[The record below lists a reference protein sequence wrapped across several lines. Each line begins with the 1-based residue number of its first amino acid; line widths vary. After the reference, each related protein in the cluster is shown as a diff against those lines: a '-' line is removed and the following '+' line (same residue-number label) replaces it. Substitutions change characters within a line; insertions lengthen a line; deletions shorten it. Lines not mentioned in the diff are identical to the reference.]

1 MNLLSRT
8 LITAFLIISFPA
20 LGYSQAPSNDNCSGA
35 ITLTSGNTCSSGTYN
50 IRNATSSTTAGSC
63 GGATTTTTYDVWFTF
78 QAVNATTSITLS
90 NLGTQFNKLGNY
102 VPYLEI
108 LSGSSCAGFSS
119 LGCQAVSTAP
129 SRLTV
134 TGLTVGTFYYVRVY
148 VLSSPTA
155 SGNGKWN
162 FDICVQHQPANDD
175 CSGAVTLTPGA
186 TCTNTAGTLDLS
198 TPNTSVPIGCFAA
211 NTYYDVWYK
220 FVATATSHTINLSS
234 LGSNLSTIANLR
246 IQVYTWS
253 GSCATL
259 TSKGCGTGVTSYTQT
274 TLTIGTTYYV
284 RVAYTTNPSGTGNV
298 ANFNICITNGAVAP
312 LNDNCSGAYS
322 LTSGSSCVSVS
333 GTLLNATVSGMAACG
348 SIDPSSAD
356 VWYSF
361 VAQSAYPTITLTES
375 FPGGGMKGWLQLY
388 SGTCAGL
395 TSLGCAA
402 SSTLNVLSVVGGSG
416 LTVGN
421 TYYIRVATNKN
432 TVPTG
437 SGWDFSICVT
447 NPSGTAAVDYGKSYV
462 NITKGSNGGT
472 VDPGDTLEI
481 RATLA
486 ITGSGNIDSL
496 AYYDTLF
503 STRGFALVP
512 GTIALRTNEGK
523 IYRADSPVK
532 SAFTDAFDTD
542 AGWRTVVGS
551 DTAIQIN
558 FGTGASNT
566 ARGWLANGSRPKFY
580 NSACII
586 MATYRVVV
594 YAAYNTKINFGGGRF
609 SYRNAATGVLSSIT
623 FATDS
628 LIVYQSP
635 GLCPNSISPTNV
647 ITDEYSGTFGT
658 ASSSAAASRNRGTS
672 PNTNYLYTNFGASAP
687 QDYYYGIADNTSGGT
702 VTALTTWG
710 KPDATY
716 RVHSVWDI
724 TGDHTGATNTA
735 RGNPPCNPALPISAS
750 NPCGYMM
757 VVNAAYN
764 TDTAFQYN
772 VSGLCT
778 NTYYEISAWFK
789 NVCYKCGCDSMGT
802 GNGTAGYIPT
812 GTGDSSGVK
821 PNIAFAIDGTDYYT
835 TGNLQ
840 YQGLGGTQTGSDTL
854 NNWVKRGFTFKTSSS
869 QTSFV
874 LTLRNNAPGG
884 GGNDWAI
891 DDIKLATCLPNM
903 AYSPSKTPSVCDSN
917 SLLVTDTIRSYF
929 NIYTYYKWQR
939 STDDGATWFDVTGV
953 SGPSAPTWNG
963 SAYEYVSSY
972 TVPPT
977 ATNLADS
984 GDRYRVVVGT
994 TSPNLGITDC
1004 QNTDGVSLISLDIL
1018 NCYIPLEVNWLS
1030 FNGKLADDHAQ
1041 LFWSTSKEIE
1051 TVHFDIEKSIDAI
1064 HFTKIGSIMGNN
1076 DLNSVTNH
1084 YSFIDPADFSG
1095 KGWYRIVMIGKNG
1108 GKKYS
1113 QMIKLSNEQINFGL
1127 GNIINPFKNQLS
1139 FEVITTNNAKIDV
1152 LLTDLFGKTVK
1163 QKNYTIYSGVNGI
1176 SIDNTQGLSPG
1187 IYILQVKNGSISI
1200 NSKVLKR

>member
-50 IRNATSSTTAGSC
+50 IRNATSSTTAGGC
-63 GGATTTTTYDVWFTF
+63 GGATATTTYDVWFTF

-102 VPYLEI
+102 VPYLEV

-155 SGNGKWN
+155 SGSGKWN

-186 TCTNTAGTLDLS
+186 TCTNTAGTLDLATANAS
-198 TPNTSVPIGCFAA
+198 GINTSCSMAG
-211 NTYYDVWYK
+211 TSKDVWYK
-220 FVATATSHTINLSS
+220 FTASATTNYTVNLSNLGANITSPGIQIYSGACGS
-234 LGSNLSTIANLR
+234 LTYLSCTNGTA
-246 IQVYTWS
+246 
-253 GSCATL
+253 L
-259 TSKGCGTGVTSYTQT
+259 TRAVTN
-274 TLTIGTTYYV
+274 GTTYYV
-284 RVAYTTNPSGTGNV
+284 RISNSAGADPSGTGNV
-298 ANFNICITNGAVAP
+298 ANFNICLTTSSTAAPANDECTGAV
-312 LNDNCSGAYS
+312 S
-322 LTSGSSCVSVS
+322 LTSGTSCTNIS
-333 GTLLNATVSGMAACG
+333 GTLVNSTISATATGGCK
-348 SIDPSSAD
+348 DPASAD

-361 VAQSAYPTITLTES
+361 IAQSGYPTITISGAS
-375 FPGGGMKGWLQLY
+375 FGGGAKPTIDLY
-388 SGTCAGL
+388 SGSCGGVL
-395 TSLGCAA
+395 TSMGC
-402 SSTLNVLSVVGGSG
+402 SSSGSFTPGGSG
-416 LTVGN
+416 LTIGN
-421 TYYIRVATNKN
+421 TYYVRIGSSKS
-432 TVPTG
+432 TG
-437 SGWDFSICVT
+437 SPAVGSFGFNICVT
-447 NPSGTAAVDYGKSYV
+447 NPAATAAVDYGKSYV
-462 NITKGSNGGT
+462 NITKGTNGGT

-503 STRGFALVP
+503 NTRGFALVP

-532 SAFTDAFDTD
+532 SAFTDAFDSD
-542 AGWRTVVGS
+542 AGWRSVVGS

-558 FGTGASNT
+558 FGTGASNV

-580 NSACII
+580 TNACII

-594 YAAYNTKINFGGGRF
+594 YAAYNTKINFGGGKF
-609 SYRNAATGVLSSIT
+609 SYRNAATGVLSSVN

-635 GLCPNSISPTNV
+635 GLCPNAISPTNV

-658 ASSSAAASRNRGTS
+658 ASSSLATNRDRGTS
-672 PNTNYLYTNFGASAP
+672 PNTNYIYTAFGSSAP
-687 QDYYYGIADNTSGGT
+687 QDYYYGISDNTSGGT

-710 KPDATY
+710 KPNGTY

-735 RGNPPCNPALPISAS
+735 RGNPPCDPALPISPS

-757 VVNAAYN
+757 VVNAAYS

-1018 NCYIPLEVNWLS
+1018 NCLIPLEVDWLS
-1030 FNGKLADDHAQ
+1030 FNGKLADEHAQ

-1051 TVHFDIEKSIDAI
+1051 TVHFEIEKSIDAI
-1064 HFTKIGSIMGNN
+1064 HFTKIGSLTGSN
-1076 DLNSVTNH
+1076 DFNSITNH

-1113 QMIKLSNEQINFGL
+1113 QMIRLSNEQINFGL

-1152 LLTDLFGKTVK
+1152 SLTDLFGKIVK
-1163 QKNYTIYSGVNGI
+1163 QKNYTIYNGVNGL

-1187 IYILQVKNGSISI
+1187 IYILQVKNGSTSI